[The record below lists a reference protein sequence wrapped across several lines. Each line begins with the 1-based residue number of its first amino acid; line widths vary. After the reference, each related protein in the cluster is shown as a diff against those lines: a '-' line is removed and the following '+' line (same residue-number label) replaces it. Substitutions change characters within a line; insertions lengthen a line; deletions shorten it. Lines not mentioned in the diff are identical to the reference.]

1 MSRTPGSHWVTDSS
15 DICYV
20 GEERT
25 QLGEAW
31 KNDVQ
36 DAHLHLG
43 WAEVEC
49 DEIPPEGTMNE
60 NTHCVHGLTYWV
72 VTRSGTSD

>member
-1 MSRTPGSHWVTDSS
+1 M
-15 DICYV
+15 
-20 GEERT
+20 
-25 QLGEAW
+25 
-31 KNDVQ
+31 

-43 WAEVEC
+43 WTEVKC

-72 VTRSGTSD
+72 VTRSGTSDERCHAFKQQYGEL